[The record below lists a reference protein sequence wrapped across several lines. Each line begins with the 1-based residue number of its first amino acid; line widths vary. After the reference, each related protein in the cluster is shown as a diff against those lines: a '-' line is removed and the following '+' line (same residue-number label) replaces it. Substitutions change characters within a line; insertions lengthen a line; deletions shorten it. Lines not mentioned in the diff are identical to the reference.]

1 MNIRKLRSFVL
12 GVAISVVSSTGVF
25 AAEAPKKEA
34 EVAAKLIAAIVKS
47 DYETFILDGEER
59 FRQQTPKGQFENLV
73 VEPLAPKLQAEH
85 TLSYLGDFKQKGY
98 RITLWKLGFKD
109 GRDDLLA
116 WLSMKDG
123 KVGMFFIR

>member
-1 MNIRKLRSFVL
+1 MNILDLRSIML
-12 GVAISVVSSTGVF
+12 RVAILVVSSTVVF
-25 AAEAPKKEA
+25 AAESPREEA
-34 EVAAKLIAAIVKS
+34 TVAAKLIAAIVKS
-47 DYETFILDGEER
+47 DYEAFISDGEKR
-59 FRQQTPKGQFENLV
+59 FQQQTPKEQFERLI
-73 VEPLAPKLQAEH
+73 VEQLAPKLQAEH

-98 RITLWKLGFKD
+98 RITLWKLVFKD